1 MNKYTLLHVAL
12 KQEAKPIIE
21 YFKLQ
26 CIQTKPSKIYTKDNI
41 VLLISGMGGE
51 KTSLHV
57 KDIFKKYDIDK
68 ALNIGIAG
76 CKSRDIEI
84 GSLFCVSHKLDFIKT
99 ASLATVDEP
108 LEDEKNLKETLV
120 DMEAAYFIST
130 CKEFLDIKDIY
141 ILKVVSDHLNTKIPK
156 KEFVWKIIEKNL
168 QNISKVVTL
177 QN

>member
-1 MNKYTLLHVAL
+1 MYKKTLIHTAL

-26 CIQTKPSKIYTKDNI
+26 CSQTKPYKIYTKENLVLI
-41 VLLISGMGGE
+41 VGGIGKD

-57 KDIFKKYDIDK
+57 KDIFTKYTIDK
-68 ALNIGIAG
+68 AINIGIAG
-76 CKSRDIEI
+76 CKDRDIEI
-84 GSLFCVSHKLDFIKT
+84 GSLFCTNHHLDFIET
-99 ASLATVDEP
+99 ASLTTVDEP
-108 LEDEKNLKETLV
+108 LDDDKDLNTNLV
-120 DMEAAYFIST
+120 DMEAEHFIST

-141 ILKVVSDHLNTKIPK
+141 ILKVVSDHLDTTIPK

-168 QNISKVVTL
+168 KSISKVVTL